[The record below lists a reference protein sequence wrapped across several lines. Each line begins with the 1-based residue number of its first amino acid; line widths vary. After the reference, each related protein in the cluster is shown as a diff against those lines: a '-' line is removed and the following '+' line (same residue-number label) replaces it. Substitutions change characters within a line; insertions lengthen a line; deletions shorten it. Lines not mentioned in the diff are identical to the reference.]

1 MNLFQALL
9 LGLVQGATEFIP
21 VSSSGHLVLVPW
33 LLGWDKA
40 PLAFDTT
47 VHWGTLVAVVAVF
60 WRDLWGLLWAGL
72 DELRAGSARLRGQ
85 VVVGRPTPQGRLAW
99 AIVLGSLPAALA
111 GFFLQDFFEDL
122 FGKPTAAAGLL
133 LATAAILT
141 FSEWLGGRGRPL
153 LAIGWLDALF
163 VGLAQAL
170 AIMPG
175 ISRSGATIAAGLV
188 RDVGRE
194 AAARFSFLLS
204 TPVIL
209 GAGLFKLLDLAETG
223 GLGDL
228 AGALVVG
235 FVVAAVS
242 GYVCIRWLLA
252 YLARR
257 PLYVFAAYC
266 GAFAVFNLLLAFL
279 RG

>member
-1 MNLFQALL
+1 MSLLQAFA

-21 VSSSGHLVLVPW
+21 ISSSGHLVLVPW
-33 LLGWDKA
+33 LLHWDQA
-40 PLAFDTT
+40 PLAFDTM
-47 VHWGTLVAVVAVF
+47 VHWGTLIAILAVF
-60 WRDLWGLLWAGL
+60 WQDLCGLFVAGLNGLLAIAGKERPH
-72 DELRAGSARLRGQ
+72 DRTRA
-85 VVVGRPTPQGRLAW
+85 RLAW

-133 LATAAILT
+133 LVTAGILV
-141 FSEWLGGRGRPL
+141 FSERLSCQERPM
-153 LAIGWLDALF
+153 INVGWFDALF
-163 VGLAQAL
+163 IGLAQAF

-175 ISRSGATIAAGLV
+175 ISRSGATISAGLARGV
-188 RDVGRE
+188 RRE

-204 TPVIL
+204 VPVIL
-209 GAGLFKLLDLAETG
+209 GAGLFKLLDLMKAG

-228 AGALVVG
+228 VGALIVG

-242 GYVCIRWLLA
+242 GYVCVRWLLY

-257 PLYVFAAYC
+257 PLYIFAIYC
-266 GAFAVFNLLLAFL
+266 SLFGLFNLAVALL